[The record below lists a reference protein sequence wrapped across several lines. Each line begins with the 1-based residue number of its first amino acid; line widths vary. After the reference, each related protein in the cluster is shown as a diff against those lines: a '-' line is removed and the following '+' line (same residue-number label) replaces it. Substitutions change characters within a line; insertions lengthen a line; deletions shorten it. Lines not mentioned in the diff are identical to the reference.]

1 MPGVFVYAG
10 ILGIASGIALRGV
23 FYVPGVFTVSCACL
37 SVIGI
42 ALCMKRNTL
51 RSTVWCA
58 VFVTLLGGSL
68 GVLRADIEF
77 SKNTHL
83 LDARLGQTTLEGIV
97 VREPEFTESS
107 QKMLVA
113 VTLEEKTARVY
124 IITNPF
130 PEFRYGDTVRVSGNL
145 RRPEPFTTDEGRKFD
160 YPRFLAKEGAYYQ
173 MIFPEVAVVSRDG
186 GNALYRLLFSARRGF
201 LMAIRSF
208 LSEPSAG
215 LVAGVTVGEKG
226 GIDKQTEE
234 MFRRVGLIHIVVL
247 SGYNITVVSD
257 MVMRILSFLPRVLML
272 TFGGVA
278 ILFFVVATGAS
289 ATAVRAGGMAVL
301 ALCARYVGAR
311 YDIVRALF
319 FVAGGMLLYNPYT
332 LYDPSFQLSFLATL
346 GLITY
351 SPILERKLF
360 WVPKILSLRETLSTT
375 LATQLF
381 VLPLIVYLSGQ
392 VSLVSVFANI
402 IVLPVVPMLMF
413 FGSVLGIVAG
423 IFSHAGFVLSFPAM
437 AVSEYV
443 LNVSEM
449 FSRIPYS
456 SVQVPY
462 FSEAIVWCSYAVL
475 VIILIRSRVR
485 TSHVSSPN

>member
-1 MPGVFVYAG
+1 
-10 ILGIASGIALRGV
+10 
-23 FYVPGVFTVSCACL
+23 
-37 SVIGI
+37 
-42 ALCMKRNTL
+42 
-51 RSTVWCA
+51 
-58 VFVTLLGGSL
+58 
-68 GVLRADIEF
+68 
-77 SKNTHL
+77 
-83 LDARLGQTTLEGIV
+83 
-97 VREPEFTESS
+97 
-107 QKMLVA
+107 
-113 VTLEEKTARVY
+113 
-124 IITNPF
+124 
-130 PEFRYGDTVRVSGNL
+130 
-145 RRPEPFTTDEGRKFD
+145 
-160 YPRFLAKEGAYYQ
+160 